1 MTSVLMSGAAMAAV
15 AWGRPEGLYAVM
27 GANMVRTGYFSY
39 KKAKKPVSKKAKPRQ

>member
-27 GANMVRTGYFSY
+27 GANMVRTGYFHIKG
-39 KKAKKPVSKKAKPRQ
+39 KKAGIKKAKPRQ